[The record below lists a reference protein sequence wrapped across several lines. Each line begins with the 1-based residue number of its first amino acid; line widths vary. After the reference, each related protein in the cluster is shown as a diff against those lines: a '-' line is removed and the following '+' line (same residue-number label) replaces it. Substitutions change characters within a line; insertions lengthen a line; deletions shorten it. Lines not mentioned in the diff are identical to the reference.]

1 MVTAYTISFLL
12 LDKPSDLRLE
22 IHKSNTVNE
31 SEAAIFQCTIDSN
44 PASNIKWISTRS
56 GKVLQTDHSVLQSSY
71 IIDRAKCTQT
81 GTYMCQATNTVNG
94 VKEMANKTIDFI
106 VLCKL
111 VNYVIGMKCQFGAIQ
126 MNGQICK

>member
-1 MVTAYTISFLL
+1 MVTAYNISFLL

-22 IHKSNTVNE
+22 IHKNSTVNE
-31 SEAAIFQCTIDSN
+31 SESAIVQCSVDSN
-44 PASNIKWISTRS
+44 PASNIKWTTSRS

-81 GTYMCQATNTVNG
+81 GTYMCQATNTFNG
-94 VKEMANKTIDFI
+94 MMGMANKTIDFI

-111 VNYVIGMKCQFGAIQ
+111 VNLVIGMK
-126 MNGQICK
+126 